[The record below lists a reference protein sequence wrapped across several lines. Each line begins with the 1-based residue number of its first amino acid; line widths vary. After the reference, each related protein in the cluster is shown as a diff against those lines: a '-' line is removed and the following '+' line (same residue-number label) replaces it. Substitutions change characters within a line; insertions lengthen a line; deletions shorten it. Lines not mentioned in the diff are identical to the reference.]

1 MTTASLSGI
10 GLGAVGAYLPTGGI
24 DLLAEGSGYAASHA
38 FITGKTG
45 FQRVSRMAPGED
57 TCDLAER
64 AVLDLIRLVPDLER
78 RCQVLVVVTQNPDR
92 SGLPHTS
99 ARLAGRLAL
108 STSVAAF
115 DIGLGCSGW
124 VYGLATVLS
133 FMDMHGFDDGILV
146 TADPYSKIVAPDDRD
161 TMLLFGDG
169 ASAAHVTRRDPTW
182 RAGRFIFGT
191 DGTKAG
197 ALEVGEDRILR
208 MNGRAVFSFSATEVP
223 KALAEVMARNG
234 LTWPDVDRV
243 VLHQGSRFIVETIGS
258 RIGQPDK
265 TPFLAGRYG
274 NAISSSIP
282 LILAQG
288 HCDADRCVLTAGFG
302 VGLSWAA
309 TALFRSQHDAASTP
323 RPVRG

>member
-1 MTTASLSGI
+1 MTAAPLSRI
-10 GLGAVGAYLPTGGI
+10 GLGAMGAYVPAGGL
-24 DLLAEGSGYAASHA
+24 DFLAEGSGYAASRA
-38 FITGKTG
+38 FITDKTG
-45 FQRVSRMAPGED
+45 FQRVARKAAGED

-64 AVLDLIRLVPDLER
+64 AVADLARRVPDIAER
-78 RCQVLVVVTQNPDR
+78 CRLLVVVTQNPDGH
-92 SGLPHTS
+92 GLPHTS
-99 ARLAGRLAL
+99 ARLAGRLNL
-108 STSVAAF
+108 STAVAAF

-133 FMDMHGFDDGILV
+133 FMDMHGLDDGILV

-161 TMLLFGDG
+161 TVLLFGD
-169 ASAAHVTRRDPTW
+169 AATAAHLTRRDPTW
-182 RAGRFIFGT
+182 RAGRFVFGT
-191 DGTKAG
+191 DGTKAS

-223 KALAEVMARNG
+223 KALAEVMARNE
-234 LTWPDVDRV
+234 LAWPDVDRV

-258 RIGQPDK
+258 RIGQPGK

-282 LILAQG
+282 LILAEG
-288 HCDADRCVLTAGFG
+288 HCDGDRCVLAAGFG

-309 TALFRSQHDAASTP
+309 AALFRSDDGGA
-323 RPVRG
+323 